1 MIIWRP
7 CWRKRRSGNLRW
19 DRPVGRGEGEKT
31 NFSRKTGNGRRLR
44 HQTQASVGLLRR
56 RGVWRNADPI
66 GGEDVLETIE
76 QAAQEMVSLTE
87 QVRPRPE
94 GWSLYAQLGQARQIA
109 QAAMGGRE
117 VTPFALTESLE
128 QRTTADWGELDR
140 AVQRDARRYDGG
152 FFLY

>member
-1 MIIWRP
+1 MIDYLRP
-7 CWRKRRSGNLRW
+7 CWEEEEWESALGLPRWPRR
-19 DRPVGRGEGEKT
+19 GRKT
-31 NFSRKTGNGRRLR
+31 NFSRKTGNGRRLAPDAGQR
-44 HQTQASVGLLRR
+44 GAAAEAWSLEERR
-56 RGVWRNADPI
+56 RT

-94 GWSLYAQLGQARQIA
+94 GWSLYAQLGQSRQIA

>member
-19 DRPVGRGEGEKT
+19 DCPVGRGEE
-31 NFSRKTGNGRRLR
+31 RKRISPGRQGTGDGSG
-44 HQTQASVGLLRR
+44 TRR
-56 RGVWRNADPI
+56 RTAWGCCGGVESGGTPADR
-66 GGEDVLETIE
+66 GEDVLETIE

>member
-1 MIIWRP
+1 MAEERE
-7 CWRKRRSGNLRW
+7 RKRISPGRQGTGDGSG
-19 DRPVGRGEGEKT
+19 T
-31 NFSRKTGNGRRLR
+31 
-44 HQTQASVGLLRR
+44 RR
-56 RGVWRNADPI
+56 RTAWGCC
-66 GGEDVLETIE
+66 GEDVLETIE

>member
-1 MIIWRP
+1 MAP
-7 CWRKRRSGNLRW
+7 APDAGQ
-19 DRPVGRGEGEKT
+19 RGATAEAWSLEE
-31 NFSRKTGNGRRLR
+31 
-44 HQTQASVGLLRR
+44 RR
-56 RGVWRNADPI
+56 RT

-128 QRTTADWGELDR
+128 QRTTADCGELDR